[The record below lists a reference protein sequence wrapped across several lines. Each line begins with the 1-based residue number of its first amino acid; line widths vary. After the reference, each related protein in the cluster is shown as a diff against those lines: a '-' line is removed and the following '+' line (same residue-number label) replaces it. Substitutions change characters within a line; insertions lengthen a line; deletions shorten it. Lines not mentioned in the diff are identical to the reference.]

1 MNISYSPYMTRVAKN
16 LVVKKKKKKKSENAL
31 KSREH
36 R

>member
-16 LVVKKKKKKKSENAL
+16 LVVKKKKKSENAL